1 MGTEDKHCEN
11 QLDSARMM
19 KAEKTIYIWA
29 GLILLGCIFTD
40 AIGYENIRQYLLG
53 IEHWDTAAVAF
64 IRAVVPDDMDHI
76 LTAFYSIWVV
86 TITVT
91 IFVTQISETYQ
102 QYGINLKV
110 IIRELLGEKG
120 VKRNI
125 AIYLVLFPTVFFG
138 SNAGKKMICMW
149 CLGAAFSGL
158 VILLWFVQKYSK
170 EWEIRLLVEW
180 CTLRQL
186 QDSHQKG
193 KTGVDAHNEQ
203 TGSIRQWIDSFLV
216 TDMLE
221 HVDYTKSDEA
231 SLIIRQL
238 SKILA
243 DDQIQLQATQRTT
256 GGMLLLTWAKRIAVK
271 SGFHTEYE
279 KERTLNL
286 FKELWELITSAVKDP
301 ELRLLYSVHLILP
314 FIDARDAD
322 GNEMLV
328 RLRNLLGEYGEWS
341 LPYLLLYTEYRYWF
355 VDGTVHDWI
364 AIDDYNLQL
373 DLERIRKGKF
383 IWNEETAWKYWLDW
397 CQYNGSRG
405 DIGIKQF
412 SKFSDGM
419 EALQK
424 GTNGRVCTPVILKL

>member
-1 MGTEDKHCEN
+1 MGTEDNRCKN
-11 QLDSARMM
+11 QPDSVKMM
-19 KAEKTIYIWA
+19 KAERTIYIYA

-40 AIGYENIRQYLLG
+40 IIGYENIRQYLLG
-53 IEHWDTAAVAF
+53 KEHWNTGAVAF
-64 IRAVVPDDMDHI
+64 IRAVVPNDMDHI
-76 LTAFYSIWVV
+76 LSAFYSIWVV

-91 IFVTQISETYQ
+91 IFVTQISETYH

-110 IIRELLGEKG
+110 IIRELLGETG

-125 AIYLVLFPTVFFG
+125 VIYLMLFPIAFFS
-138 SNAGKKMICMW
+138 SNAGKKMICLW

-158 VILLWFVQKYSK
+158 VILLWLVQKYSK
-170 EWEIRLLVEW
+170 EREIRRLVEW

-186 QDSHQKG
+186 RRGYQKRASNLE
-193 KTGVDAHNEQ
+193 VENNQ
-203 TGSIRQWIDSFLV
+203 TGSIRQWMDSFLV

-231 SLIIRQL
+231 SLILRQL
-238 SKILA
+238 SNILT
-243 DDQIQLQATQRTT
+243 DNHVHLQATQRTT
-256 GGMLLLTWAKRIAVK
+256 GGMLLFTWAKRIAVK

-286 FKELWELITSAVKDP
+286 FKELWELITSAAQAP
-301 ELRLLYSVHLILP
+301 ELRLSYSVHLVLP
-314 FIDARDAD
+314 FIDACDED
-322 GNEMLV
+322 GKEMMV
-328 RLRNLLGEYGEWS
+328 RLRNLLGQYGELS

-355 VDGTVHDWI
+355 IDGTVHDWI
-364 AIDDYNLQL
+364 AIDNYNLQI
-373 DLERIRKGKF
+373 DLERIRTGNF
-383 IWNEETAWKYWLDW
+383 IWNEEMAWKYWLDW

-412 SKFSDGM
+412 YNFSNGM
-419 EALQK
+419 EGLKK